1 MYYVLRSVC
10 EYVSGGRGGGG
21 RGIYLDLTWM
31 IQSED
36 LLKSSRGPFPGD
48 SRRICKISSRVV
60 PAVSQRRISI
70 SHHQTPRIH
79 RENYHRYKETCRC
92 LSGYWAC
99 VCECECV
106 GVCVG
111 VYVGYCVK

>member
-10 EYVSGGRGGGG
+10 EYVSGGRGGGGG

-36 LLKSSRGPFPGD
+36 LLKSSPGPFPGD

-92 LSGYWAC
+92 VCLGIGHMC
-99 VCECECV
+99 VSV
-106 GVCVG
+106 SAWVSVWVCM
-111 VYVGYCVK
+111 